1 VRVLSNVVFFR
12 GQKRVFETELVEVVS
27 EAAFDRRAT
36 TFQLE
41 VPTTDLPP
49 GLYTAQV
56 NVIDD
61 VAGTFAFPRLI
72 VYVKK

>member
-27 EAAFDRRAT
+27 EAAFVRRAT

-61 VAGTFAFPRLI
+61 VAGTFAFPRLV

>member
-1 VRVLSNVVFFR
+1 VLSNVVFFR

-36 TFQLE
+36 TFRLE

>member
-1 VRVLSNVVFFR
+1 
-12 GQKRVFETELVEVVS
+12 VS
-27 EAAFDRRAT
+27 EAAFSRRAT

-61 VAGTFAFPRLI
+61 IAGTFAFPRLV
-72 VYVKK
+72 VYVRK